1 MSVLMRLGTG
11 FTTVLLLA
19 ACSSG
24 GSSGGGG
31 PATLVE
37 ACEAH
42 TDIDGVNRV
51 AIAMSSSVSANNG
64 NACQELHQYNLFA
77 PNEDEGFLRGDP
89 RRPLVVEGEYQGLPY
104 VLNTALFSD
113 YTAKHR
119 IVFLPR
125 DENGDFIPA
134 TYRDAGSEPD
144 GTPGTGDLP
153 KANDNFLFPVGTVI
167 AKTFTYPDASAPGG
181 AVERVI
187 ETRLLIKHTNTGDGS
202 ERWEG
207 VAYFWERDETTDEW
221 IAYRL
226 NRGTQVGDDI
236 GVFDEERN
244 WHYPDPNDPDLTISG
259 TAAEGEDLY
268 LIPSRDNCLTCHS
281 NADQDAGA
289 APIGLKARYLN
300 RPYASE
306 FDTFTNDP
314 VDLVDS
320 NQIDYWAAQGW
331 LSDVEPQAYTLDTQT
346 GVITDIERIQ
356 PYNIPGDDTDPEA
369 DLAAR
374 ARGYL
379 EVNCAHCHNEM
390 RRISPTGVPSAGV
403 EDFYLEFQRAFCSQN
418 FFDQGNIAPGDAEG
432 SDLYKR
438 INTPGDEQV
447 NAGGGDPMPRLA
459 RQLIHAEGVAV
470 IGAWI
475 DNMPTDICEP

>member
-1 MSVLMRLGTG
+1 MTLQVRIGSIVALAV
-11 FTTVLLLA
+11 FTA

-24 GSSGGGG
+24 SSSGGGT
-31 PATLVE
+31 PLSN
-37 ACEAH
+37 ACSSH
-42 TDIDGVNRV
+42 DGEGLNRE
-51 AIAMSSSVSANNG
+51 AIALSSSISPD
-64 NACQELHQYNLFA
+64 NACMELHQYNLFA
-77 PNEDEGFLRGDP
+77 PNEAEGFLRGDP

-104 VLNTALFSD
+104 VLNTALFSE

-119 IVFLPR
+119 IVFLPK
-125 DENGDFIPA
+125 DENGSFIPA
-134 TYRDAGSEPD
+134 TYRDADSSPDGEPD
-144 GTPGTGDLP
+144 IGDLA

-167 AKTFTYPDASAPGG
+167 AKTFTYPDTRTTPDS
-181 AVERVI
+181 ERVI
-187 ETRLLIKHTNTGDGS
+187 ETRLLLKHTNTSDGS

-207 VAYFWERDETTDEW
+207 LAYVWTQDESTGEW
-221 IAYRL
+221 IAR
-226 NRGTQVGDDI
+226 RQGSGGI
-236 GVFDEERN
+236 FDEART
-244 WHYPDPNDPDLTISG
+244 WHYPDPNGSG
-259 TAAEGEDLY
+259 LLIEGNNTVGENPY

-281 NADQDAGA
+281 NADQDAGT

-320 NQIDYWAAQGW
+320 NQIDYWDAQDW
-331 LSDVEPQAYTLDTQT
+331 LEQIPQGFAVDAEQIAN
-346 GVITDIERIQ
+346 VERIQ

-403 EDFYLEFQRAFCSQN
+403 EDFYLEFQRDFCSAN
-418 FFDQGNIAPGDAEG
+418 LFAQGNINPGYAADGVDDQDEEVKG
-432 SDLYKR
+432 SDLFKR